1 MNSKQLSS
9 EIFRVFYPFKIN
21 TLQNL
26 NDETKILAHS
36 VPIPIPSTPSTG
48 HPTMANRSLFQTLRG
63 ALIPQTNTTND
74 AAAPAY
80 ALGPKAA
87 LAQLAATGCLSRT
100 YYATAETQLDRVLEL
115 ALQVDTDFLAQTAI
129 YARQR
134 GFMKDMPALLCAVLA
149 SRDIDR
155 LIEVFPQVIDNG
167 KMLRNFVQILRSG
180 VTGRKSLGSA
190 PKRLVRQWLERAS
203 ERQLVQA
210 TVGNDPSLADVVKMV
225 HPRPADATRQAFYAW
240 LIGKPWDA
248 AALPESLRTFE
259 AWKISREGEVPDVPF
274 QMLTAQDL
282 GEKEWSAIASN
293 ASWQTTRMNLNTFA
307 RHGVF
312 RDAALVKKLVARLA
326 DPDQVRHARVFP
338 YQLLVAFLNAGK
350 EVPSELQNALQ
361 DAMETAIGNVPEIK
375 GKVVI
380 CPDVSGSMQSP
391 VTGFR
396 QGASSKVRCID
407 VAALVAA
414 AFLRKNHD
422 ARVLPFEVNVVDIK
436 LNPRDSVMTNATAL
450 AKIGGGGTNCS
461 APLARLNQEKSTP
474 DLVVFV
480 SDNES
485 WADPRASRGTAMMVE
500 WEKLKNRNPK
510 ARLVCIDITPNT
522 TTQAPDRKDI
532 LNIGGFSDTVFD
544 LIASFAAGADGTDH
558 WIKQIELQ
566 PLAKHMK
573 TA

>member
-1 MNSKQLSS
+1 
-9 EIFRVFYPFKIN
+9 
-21 TLQNL
+21 
-26 NDETKILAHS
+26 
-36 VPIPIPSTPSTG
+36 
-48 HPTMANRSLFQTLRG
+48 MANRSLFQTFRG
-63 ALIPQTNTTND
+63 TLLPQTAATND
-74 AAAPAY
+74 ASAPAY

-87 LAQLAATGCLSRT
+87 LAQLAATGSLSRT
-100 YYATAETQLDRVLEL
+100 FYDTAETQFDRVLEL

-149 SRDIDR
+149 TRDLDR

-190 PKRLVRQWLERAS
+190 PKRLVRQWLERAT
-203 ERQLVQA
+203 ERQLIQA
-210 TVGNDPSLADVVKMV
+210 TIGNDPSLADVVKMV

-248 AALPESLRTFE
+248 AALPEALRAFE

-282 GEKEWSAIASN
+282 GGKEWSATASN

-312 RDAALVKKLVARLA
+312 RDAALVKRLAARLA
-326 DPDQVRHARVFP
+326 DPDQVRRARVFP

-350 EVPSELQNALQ
+350 EVPVELQNALQ

-414 AFLRKNHD
+414 AFLRKNAS
-422 ARVLPFEVNVVDIK
+422 ARVLPFEVSVVDIK

-485 WADPRASRGTAMMVE
+485 WADPKANRGTAMMVE
-500 WEKLKNRNPK
+500 WEKLKTRNPK

-522 TTQAPDRKDI
+522 TTQALDRKDI

-566 PLAKHMK
+566 PLAKNMK